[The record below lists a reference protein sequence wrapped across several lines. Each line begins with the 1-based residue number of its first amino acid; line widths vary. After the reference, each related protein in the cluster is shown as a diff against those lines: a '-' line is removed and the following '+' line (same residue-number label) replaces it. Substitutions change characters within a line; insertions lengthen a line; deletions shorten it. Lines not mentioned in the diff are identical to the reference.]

1 MPKIHRPKKGSR
13 GYSPRK
19 RANSP
24 VPRFNS
30 WPETQEGPRI
40 QGFAGYKAGM
50 THAFVVDY
58 RPTSNTANQEVQIPV
73 TVLETPPMKIAAVRF
88 YGRDQYGLRSLGQ
101 TWANNFTKELNKRF
115 PVPKNSRGKT
125 VNPKDVE
132 EIRLVVYTQPKF
144 VTGIPKKVPEIMEV
158 RVGGGTVEERT
169 KFSKSL
175 LGKDIKITDFAKP
188 GQMIDVAAITKG
200 KGFQGH
206 RKRWG
211 VKLLDSKNSKH
222 RRMIGTL
229 GPKSPG
235 YVRPSAPQA
244 GQVGYHQRT
253 EYNKRILKIGEN
265 GEEITPTGGFVHY
278 GKVNNQYLILHGSVP
293 GPNKRLV
300 RLRDATRYVVGV
312 TVDSP
317 ELTYISTESKQGV

>member
-1 MPKIHRPKKGSR
+1 LPKIHRPKKGSR

-19 RANSP
+19 RAKSE

-30 WPETQEGPRI
+30 WPDSREGPRI

-73 TVLETPPMKIAAVRF
+73 TILETPPMKIAAIRF
-88 YGRDQYGLRSLGQ
+88 YGRDQYGLRSLGEK
-101 TWANNFTKELNKRF
+101 WAKNFNKELKRRF
-115 PVPKNSRGKT
+115 PVPRETRGKE
-125 VNPKDVE
+125 VKAADVE
-132 EIRLVVYTQPKF
+132 EVRLIVYTQPKL

-158 RVGGGTVEERT
+158 RVGGGTLEERLDY
-169 KFSKSL
+169 SKSL
-175 LGKDIKITDFAKP
+175 LGKDINITDFASP

-235 YVRPSAPQA
+235 YVRPSVPQA

-253 EYNKRILKIGEN
+253 EYNKRILKIGEE
-265 GEEITPTGGFVHY
+265 GEEITPAGGFVHY
-278 GKVNNQYLILHGSVP
+278 GKVNNQYLLLHGSVP
-293 GPNKRLV
+293 GPTKRLV
-300 RLRDATRYVVGV
+300 RFRDATRYTVGLAV
-312 TVDSP
+312 ESP
-317 ELTYISTESKQGV
+317 EMTYISTESKQGA

>member
-19 RANSP
+19 RAKSE

-30 WPETQEGPRI
+30 WPDSQEGPRI

-73 TVLETPPMKIAAVRF
+73 TILETPPMKIAAIRY
-88 YGRDQYGLRSLGQ
+88 YGRDQYGLRSLGEKW
-101 TWANNFTKELNKRF
+101 TKNFNKELKRRF
-115 PVPKNSRGKT
+115 PVPRENRGKEVKT
-125 VNPKDVE
+125 ADVE
-132 EIRLVVYTQPKF
+132 EIRLIVYTQPKL
-144 VTGIPKKVPEIMEV
+144 VSGIPKKVPEIMEV
-158 RVGGGTVEERT
+158 RVGGGTLEERLDY
-169 KFSKSL
+169 SKSL
-175 LGKDIKITDFAKP
+175 LGKDIKITDFARP

-235 YVRPSAPQA
+235 YVRPSVPQA

-253 EYNKRILKIGEN
+253 EYNKRILKIGED
-265 GEEITPTGGFVHY
+265 GEEITPAGGFVHY
-278 GKVNNQYLILHGSVP
+278 GKVNNQYLLLHGSVP
-293 GPNKRLV
+293 GPTKRLV
-300 RLRDATRYVVGV
+300 RFRDATRYVVGL
-312 TVDSP
+312 TIDSP
-317 ELTYISTESKQGV
+317 EMTYISTESKQGA